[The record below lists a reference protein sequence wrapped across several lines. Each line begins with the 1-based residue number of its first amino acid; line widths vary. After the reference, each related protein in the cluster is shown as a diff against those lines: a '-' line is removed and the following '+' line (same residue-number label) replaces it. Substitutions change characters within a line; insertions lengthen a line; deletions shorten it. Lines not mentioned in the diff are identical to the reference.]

1 MNTEPPDMKKTKR
14 YTMIKW
20 HKTNDTLKNL
30 KSSRRNTKRSKRKDD
45 SRGLIKKKDASQK
58 TVENHLLSTEGKTN
72 KQKLAF
78 YIQQK

>member
-30 KSSRRNTKRSKRKDD
+30 KNSRRNTKRSKRKDD
-45 SRGLIKKKDASQK
+45 SRGLIKKKRCEP
-58 TVENHLLSTEGKTN
+58 ENGREPSFK
-72 KQKLAF
+72 
-78 YIQQK
+78 Y